1 MATNTYILKN
11 TRRQAA
17 VKITG
22 TGLANIFLAN
32 ILYPGQYANNQSQGN
47 VLWPITDIAYDV
59 ANAATVNRNSNIIFA
74 MNAGQNYIGFTKDIG
89 VSLIDDA
96 NANVQ
101 VNLGAANG
109 TVILQFSKESGFV
122 DPDRQ
127 NLEPKDR

>member
-1 MATNTYILKN
+1 MANIFVLKN

-22 TGLANIFLAN
+22 TGQANVFLAN
-32 ILYPGQYANNQSQGN
+32 ILYPGQYANNQTQGN

-59 ANAATVNRNSNIIFA
+59 GNAASVNRQGNIVFA
-74 MNAGQNYIGFTKDIG
+74 MNTGQNYIGFTKDIG

-96 NANVQ
+96 NANVN
-101 VNLGAANG
+101 VNLGAASG

>member
-1 MATNTYILKN
+1 MANIFVLKN

-22 TGLANIFLAN
+22 TGQANVFLAN
-32 ILYPGQYANNQSQGN
+32 ILYPGQYANNQTQGN

-59 ANAATVNRNSNIIFA
+59 GNAGSINRNSNIIFA

-96 NANVQ
+96 NANVN
-101 VNLGAANG
+101 VNLGAASG

>member
-1 MATNTYILKN
+1 MANIFVLKN

-22 TGLANIFLAN
+22 TGQANVFLAN
-32 ILYPGQYANNQSQGN
+32 ILYPGQFANNQSQGN

-59 ANAATVNRNSNIIFA
+59 GNAASVNRNGNIIIA
-74 MNAGQNYIGFTKDIG
+74 MNVGQNYIGFTKDMG

-96 NANVQ
+96 NANVN
-101 VNLGAANG
+101 VNMGAASG

-127 NLEPKDR
+127 ILQQPDR

>member
-1 MATNTYILKN
+1 MANLYVLKN

-22 TGLANIFLAN
+22 SGSATVYLAN

-59 ANAATVNRNSNIIFA
+59 GNTANIKRNGNLTFS
-74 MNAGQNYIGFTKDIG
+74 MSAGQFNFGLARDIG
-89 VSLIDDA
+89 TSLIDDG
-96 NANVQ
+96 NANVV
-101 VNLGAANG
+101 VNLGAAEG
-109 TVILQFSKESGFV
+109 TVIIQFSKESGFV

-127 NLEPKDR
+127 LLEPKDR

>member
-1 MATNTYILKN
+1 MANIYVLKN

-22 TGLANIFLAN
+22 TGQANVFLAN
-32 ILYPGQYANNQSQGN
+32 ILYPGQYANNQTQGN

-59 ANAATVNRNSNIIFA
+59 GNAASVNRQGNIVFA
-74 MNAGQNYIGFTKDIG
+74 MNAGQNYVGFTKDIG
-89 VSLIDDA
+89 ASLIDDA
-96 NANVQ
+96 NANVN
-101 VNLGAANG
+101 VNLGAASG

-122 DPDRQ
+122 DTDRQ

>member
-1 MATNTYILKN
+1 MANIFVLKN

-22 TGLANIFLAN
+22 TGQANIYLAN
-32 ILYPGQYANNQSQGN
+32 ILYPGQYANNQTQGN

-59 ANAATVNRNSNIIFA
+59 GNAGSINRNGNIIFA

-96 NANVQ
+96 NANVN
-101 VNLGAANG
+101 VNLGAASG

>member
-1 MATNTYILKN
+1 MANLFVLKN
-11 TRRQAA
+11 TRRQVA

-22 TGLANIFLAN
+22 TGQANIYLAN
-32 ILYPGQYANNQSQGN
+32 ILYPGQYANNQTQGN

-59 ANAATVNRNSNIIFA
+59 GNAASINRNGNIVFA

-96 NANVQ
+96 NANVN
-101 VNLGAANG
+101 VNLGAASG
-109 TVILQFSKESGFV
+109 TVILQFSKEAGFV

>member
-1 MATNTYILKN
+1 MANIFVLKN

-22 TGLANIFLAN
+22 TGQANVFLAN
-32 ILYPGQYANNQSQGN
+32 ILYPGQFANNQSQGN
-47 VLWPITDIAYDV
+47 VLWPITDITYDV
-59 ANAATVNRNSNIIFA
+59 GNAASVNRNSNIIIA
-74 MNAGQNYIGFTKDIG
+74 MNVGQNYIGFTKDMG

-96 NANVQ
+96 NANVN
-101 VNLGAANG
+101 VNLGAASG

-127 NLEPKDR
+127 ILEDRNR

>member
-1 MATNTYILKN
+1 MANIFVLKN

-22 TGLANIFLAN
+22 TGQANVFLAN
-32 ILYPGQYANNQSQGN
+32 ILYPGQYANNQSAGN

-59 ANAATVNRNSNIIFA
+59 GNAASVNRNSNIIIA
-74 MNAGQNYIGFTKDIG
+74 MNVGQNYIGFTKDMG

-96 NANVQ
+96 NANVN
-101 VNLGAANG
+101 VNLGAASG

-127 NLEPKDR
+127 ILEDRNR

>member
-1 MATNTYILKN
+1 MPNIFVLKN

-22 TGLANIFLAN
+22 TGQANVFLAN
-32 ILYPGQYANNQSQGN
+32 ILYPGQYANNQTQGN

-59 ANAATVNRNSNIIFA
+59 GNAASVNRQGNIVFA
-74 MNAGQNYIGFTKDIG
+74 MNTGQNYIGFTKDIG

-96 NANVQ
+96 NANVN
-101 VNLGAANG
+101 VNLGAASG

>member
-1 MATNTYILKN
+1 MANIFVLKN

-22 TGLANIFLAN
+22 TGQANIFLAN
-32 ILYPGQYANNQSQGN
+32 ILYPGQYANNQTQGN

-59 ANAATVNRNSNIIFA
+59 GNAASVNRQGNIVFA
-74 MNAGQNYIGFTKDIG
+74 MNAGQNFIGFTKDIG

-96 NANVQ
+96 NANVN
-101 VNLGAANG
+101 VNLGAASG
-109 TVILQFSKESGFV
+109 TVILQFSKEAGFV

>member
-1 MATNTYILKN
+1 MANIFVLKN

-22 TGLANIFLAN
+22 TGQANIYLAN
-32 ILYPGQYANNQSQGN
+32 ILYPGQYANNQTQGN

-59 ANAATVNRNSNIIFA
+59 GNAGSINRNSNIIFA

-96 NANVQ
+96 NANVN
-101 VNLGAANG
+101 VNLGAASG